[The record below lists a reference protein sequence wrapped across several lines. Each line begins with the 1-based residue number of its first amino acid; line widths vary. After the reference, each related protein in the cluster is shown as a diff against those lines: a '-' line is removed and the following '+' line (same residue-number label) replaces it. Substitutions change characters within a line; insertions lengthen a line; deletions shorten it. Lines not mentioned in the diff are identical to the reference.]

1 MSSKFAPLNW
11 FNKKEANHEVNKKE
25 ISTSKPVEHSDQYKI
40 VVVLDES
47 GSMDDIRQ
55 DMIDALN
62 SLITEQKQIS
72 ERPAKFTLVKFNDSV
87 TKVVSNRDLREV
99 STLTRQDYRPD
110 RSTSLYDALG
120 ETIDWFRYETNVLM
134 VIITDGMENSSRK
147 YNHSQIKQ
155 MLDEKQKYRNWSYVY
170 LSDDLST
177 SRQADGLGLYENQ
190 SFCSKKTINKKGH
203 ASYLSKNI
211 NSAIKNYRQNGV
223 SVQSQLNNDGY

>member
-11 FNKKEANHEVNKKE
+11 FSKKETKPQVNNKE
-25 ISTSKPVEHSDQYKI
+25 ISGSKPVEHSDQYKI

-87 TKVVSNRDLREV
+87 TRVVSNRDLREV

-110 RSTSLYDALG
+110 RSTGLYDALG
-120 ETIDWFRYETNVLM
+120 ETIDWFRYETDVLM
-134 VIITDGMENSSRK
+134 VIITDGMENSIYK
-147 YNHSQIKQ
+147 
-155 MLDEKQKYRNWSYVY
+155 
-170 LSDDLST
+170 
-177 SRQADGLGLYENQ
+177 
-190 SFCSKKTINKKGH
+190 
-203 ASYLSKNI
+203 
-211 NSAIKNYRQNGV
+211 
-223 SVQSQLNNDGY
+223 